1 MSRRRKI
8 LTIALLIMLPI
19 IIFIGTICIGRYTV
33 SPSEVFRSLIYGI
46 SGNDSSLSTETT
58 AVVLQIRLPRSF
70 LAVMVGASLAAS
82 GAAFQGLF
90 RNPLVSS
97 GILGV
102 SSGSGFGAAL
112 AIVFFNNVLLTPFFA
127 FFLV

>member
-1 MSRRRKI
+1 MV
-8 LTIALLIMLPI
+8 L
-19 IIFIGTICIGRYTV
+19 V
-33 SPSEVFRSLIYGI
+33 
-46 SGNDSSLSTETT
+46 ETT
-58 AVVLQIRLPRSF
+58 AVSLP
-70 LAVMVGASLAAS
+70 AVMVGASLAAS

-112 AIVFFNNVLLTPFFA
+112 AIVFFNNVLLTPLFA